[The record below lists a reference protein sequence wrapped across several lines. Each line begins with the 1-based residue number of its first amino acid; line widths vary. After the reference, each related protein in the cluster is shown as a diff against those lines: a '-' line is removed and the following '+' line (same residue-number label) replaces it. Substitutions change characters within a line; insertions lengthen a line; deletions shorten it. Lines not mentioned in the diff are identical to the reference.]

1 MKIRWHS
8 GRGGKG
14 SAAKVLRDRPWIAF
28 DALTL
33 LKKKKKKTNRQ
44 KPKKR

>member
-28 DALTL
+28 DTLTL
-33 LKKKKKKTNRQ
+33 VKKKKKTNRQ